1 MGPVKRLLWWIL
13 AGSAGGL
20 NRGRILVLLFKKPS
34 NANEIS
40 RILNLDYKTVR
51 HHLRVL
57 EKNNLVT
64 SMGTDYGKVYF
75 PSDLL
80 EKNKAIFDEIWGK
93 IGKKEIN
100 MGEGEKDEDGNRS
113 KS

>member
-1 MGPVKRLLWWIL
+1 MSPVKRLLWWIL

-20 NRGRILVLLFKKPS
+20 NRGRILEILFEKPS

-40 RILNLDYKTVR
+40 KILKLDYKTVR
-51 HHLRVL
+51 HHLKVL

-64 SMGTDYGKVYF
+64 SMGVDYGKVYF

-80 EKNKAIFDEIWGK
+80 ENNRDIFLEIWSK
-93 IGKKEIN
+93 IGKKEIK
-100 MGEGEKDEDGNRS
+100 GKEVK
-113 KS
+113 

>member
-1 MGPVKRLLWWIL
+1 MSPVKRLLWWIL

-20 NRGRILVLLFKKPS
+20 NRGRILELLFEKPS

-40 RILNLDYKTVR
+40 KILKLDYKTVR
-51 HHLRVL
+51 HHLKVL

-64 SMGTDYGKVYF
+64 SMGVDYGKVYF

-80 EKNKAIFDEIWGK
+80 ENNRDIFLEIWSK
-93 IGKKEIN
+93 IGKKEIK
-100 MGEGEKDEDGNRS
+100 GKEVK
-113 KS
+113 